1 MAYHPFRH
9 LGLKMLA
16 IALAV
21 LLWLT
26 VAGEH
31 EVERT
36 MRVPLEFRNTPEALE
51 IVGEPPS
58 TVDVRLR
65 GSSATLSRLESGEVV
80 TVLDLSGARSGS
92 RLFHLR
98 ADEVRVPYGV
108 KVSQVVPSTLS
119 LVLERS
125 LTRTIPIVPATEGEA
140 APGYDLGAITSEPST
155 IQVIGPE
162 SRVRQLASATTEPVV
177 IQGSRGRVRDVVTVG
192 VEDPSVRLLQP
203 QRATVVVEIVPSPV
217 EREVAGVPVRWRNL
231 GNGLRA
237 LVSPTLVKAMVRGQ
251 RDVLAALRADSVAAF
266 VDLTGLGPGRYNLRV
281 QIDPSERF
289 GVSTITPAV
298 VEVTIR

>member
-36 MRVPLEFRNTPEALE
+36 MRVPLEFRNTPETLE
-51 IVGEPPS
+51 IVGDPPS

-65 GSSATLSRLESGEVV
+65 GPSATLSRLEPGEVV

-108 KVSQVVPSTLS
+108 KVSQVAPSTLS

-140 APGYDLGAITSEPST
+140 APGYDLGAITSEPSA

-237 LVSPTLVKAMVRGQ
+237 RVAPTLATATVRGQ
-251 RDVLAALRADSVAAF
+251 RDVLAGLRADSVGAF